1 MLDRLRTPVL
11 TLDLG
16 VAMNVGSNPMST
28 IYQFNSWKWLSV
40 FQLFI
45 RDN

>member
-1 MLDRLRTPVL
+1 MLDRIRTPVL
-11 TLDLG
+11 TLELG
-16 VAMNVGSNPMST
+16 VAMNVVSNPMTT
-28 IYQFNSWKWLSV
+28 IYQLNSWKWLSV